1 MEENLLKIAEELT
14 TLSQQLLKNNAKIL
28 QTITNMEQRHLKMEV
43 YLIALQKK
51 LQEVKKR
58 TPEQEKHLQEITNMR
73 VSEKSRHPLFL
84 LLIFSKIIIFEL

>member
-28 QTITNMEQRHLKMEV
+28 QTLAGVEQRHLKMEV

-51 LQEVKKR
+51 LQEAKNR
-58 TPEQEKHLQEITNMR
+58 TPEQEKHLQEITN
-73 VSEKSRHPLFL
+73 
-84 LLIFSKIIIFEL
+84 IIKGL